1 MELTYTPIE
10 GKSRRYYITVA
21 VLAVLALAGL
31 ISFIISY
38 IYGHQVFGSSNVI
51 PWSLPIVLAIYLIG
65 LSAGLHIL
73 AFLIYIM
80 GQEKYESVIKMAVF
94 LAVVLIFGAMI
105 CIAIDLGRP
114 EKFWRLFM
122 LFSLNNMSS
131 MFAINSIFYSCYL
144 LSAVIYLASLLSNM
158 KRFSMIMGMI
168 AFGWA
173 MLTHAGT
180 GAIFGFI
187 ATRGTW
193 FSSLSPFEFILA
205 AFASSIALLIL
216 VVLIVFRETKR
227 ELNKEIIGSL
237 GGLLKAFLIALLILM
252 IVGELAHIYSPDRAP
267 TMFMLTGPY
276 SWLFWGFQI
285 FLGAI
290 IPLGILFHPKTKRS
304 IIGIVVASVLVVI
317 GIFVKRFYLVI
328 PGLAYP
334 QQYYPGH
341 IEGVWGAVGSF
352 PLAPAELTLS
362 IGIFAFLALIFV
374 LGLKFLDLLPSP
386 VEPGPVVEESTEAIA
401 EELAEAQ
408 E

>member
-21 VLAVLALAGL
+21 VLATIALAGL

-80 GQEKYESVIKMAVF
+80 GQEKYKSVIKMAVF

-122 LFSLNNMSS
+122 LVYLNNMSS

-237 GGLLKAFLIALLILM
+237 GGLLKAFLIALLLLM

-290 IPLGILFHPKTKRS
+290 IPLGILFHPKAKRS

-334 QQYYPGH
+334 QHYYPGH
-341 IEGVWGAVGSF
+341 IEGVWGQVGSF
-352 PLAPAELTLS
+352 PLTPVELTLS

-374 LGLKFLDLLPSP
+374 LGLKFLDLLPPP
-386 VEPGPVVEESTEAIA
+386 VEPEPVVEESTEAIA